1 MEDVEWERV
10 LKAEGEAAQREVQ
23 RISRDFAGPL
33 REVINRFQKDDLD
46 FINENNLKYFNDVYD
61 HTIKIIDTIETYREL
76 NTGLKDIY
84 LSSISLKM
92 NQIMQVL
99 TIVGAIFIPIT
110 FLAGVYGMNFD
121 YMPELHWKYSYPVF
135 WLIILLIIGA
145 LITFFRRKK
154 WL

>member
-1 MEDVEWERV
+1 
-10 LKAEGEAAQREVQ
+10 
-23 RISRDFAGPL
+23 
-33 REVINRFQKDDLD
+33 
-46 FINENNLKYFNDVYD
+46 VYD